1 MYSAAA
7 GYINANITVVM
18 SYLII
23 MISVISMMPTAAGST
38 FKGDAAMRQV
48 IPHEDAHLLLSQ
60 ELVIESDQIG
70 SIL

>member
-1 MYSAAA
+1 
-7 GYINANITVVM
+7 
-18 SYLII
+18 
-23 MISVISMMPTAAGST
+23 MMPTAAGST